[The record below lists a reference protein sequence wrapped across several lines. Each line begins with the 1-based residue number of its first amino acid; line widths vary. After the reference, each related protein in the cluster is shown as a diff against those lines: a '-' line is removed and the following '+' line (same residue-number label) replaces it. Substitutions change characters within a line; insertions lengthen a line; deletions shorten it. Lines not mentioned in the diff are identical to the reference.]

1 MSAAFKTHGWV
12 SQMREAKFI
21 DAGHKHRLMS
31 VHPSVRSH
39 PSWPRLVEL
48 VRDLAFI
55 DGGSEDAFTLAS
67 GRTSRWF
74 FDTKPVM
81 MHPESTHHLGALFNL
96 RMDDLGVDFV
106 GGLELGA
113 VPLTAIAVA
122 TSPATTPRLGFMVR
136 KEAKGRGGR
145 KTNNPPGIEGSSLE
159 NGGTIV
165 IVEDV
170 TTTGGSAIKAVERIH
185 QGTSC
190 KVVAVI
196 SIVDRE
202 EGAKKAFLDAGI
214 HFESI
219 MTRSDVA
226 GQ

>member
-1 MSAAFKTHGWV
+1 
-12 SQMREAKFI
+12 
-21 DAGHKHRLMS
+21 MS
-31 VHPSVRSH
+31 VHPSVRAHS
-39 PSWPRLVEL
+39 SWPRLVEL

-55 DGGSEDAFTLAS
+55 DGGSDDAFTLAS
-67 GRTSRWF
+67 GRHSRWF

-81 MHPESTHHLGALFNL
+81 MHPESTHLLGALFNL
-96 RMDDLGVDFV
+96 RMNALEVNFV

-122 TSPATTPRLGFMVR
+122 TSPAGTPRLGFMVR
-136 KEAKGRGGR
+136 KEPKGRGGR

-159 NGGTIV
+159 GGGTIV

-185 QGTSC
+185 RDTEC
-190 KVVAVI
+190 KVIAVI

-202 EGAKKAFLDAGI
+202 EGAKEAFAAAGI
-214 HFESI
+214 DFESI

>member
-1 MSAAFKTHGWV
+1 MT
-12 SQMREAKFI
+12 
-21 DAGHKHRLMS
+21 
-31 VHPSVRSH
+31 VHSSVREH
-39 PSWPRLVEL
+39 PSWPQLVSL
-48 VRDLAFI
+48 VRELAFI
-55 DGGSEDAFTLAS
+55 DGGSDDAFTLAS
-67 GRTSRWF
+67 GRNSRWF

-81 MHPESTHHLGALFNL
+81 MHAESTHHLGALFNL
-96 RMDDLGVDFV
+96 RMDALGADFV

-122 TSPATTPRLGFMVR
+122 TSDPLTHRRGFMVR
-136 KEAKGRGGR
+136 KEPKGRGGR

-159 NGGTIV
+159 GGGSIV

-170 TTTGGSAIKAVERIH
+170 TTTGGSAIKAVQRIH
-185 QGTSC
+185 NDTSC
-190 KVVAVI
+190 NVIAVI

-202 EGAKKAFLDAGI
+202 EGAAEAFAEAGI